1 MWGQLAAKIPFFY
14 STFSEKAVG
23 PVVSHNISPDE
34 LEKGQCQRMG
44 GCGASSGFP
53 KCVLEYDKHWRGVC
67 CQIYTPDVHA
77 GGMAGQGG
85 GRPGGGAQAVLN
97 WPGATPGAAA
107 ANWGALVLPSA
118 PDTACL

>member
-1 MWGQLAAKIPFFY
+1 VWGQLAAKIPFFV

-53 KCVLEYDKHWRGVC
+53 KCVMGYDKHWRGVC
-67 CQIYTPDVHA
+67 CQIDTPDVHA
-77 GGMAGQGG
+77 GLSGVVVGG
-85 GRPGGGAQAVLN
+85 EAAPVATTRRDWSERGG
-97 WPGATPGAAA
+97 
-107 ANWGALVLPSA
+107 
-118 PDTACL
+118 